1 VEEFLGYYPIQVT
14 SDILDQISTLEM
26 GILIVNLIFN
36 LVKSLLIIIS
46 VLIIYSLL
54 MVSVESKNFEI
65 AVIRMVGLQ
74 RGGIIGL
81 VICQSFLYVIPAII
95 FAFSLCIVCL
105 SKASVHFEAE
115 YKVKIDKLPSFE
127 SSLQAIFIGTV
138 IPLLSSVL
146 PIQTALKRS
155 LVDSLDTQRS
165 KTQGIYVNIL

>member
-1 VEEFLGYYPIQVT
+1 MTELEEFLGYYPVQVT
-14 SDILDQISTLEM
+14 SDILDQIATLEM

-74 RGGIIGL
+74 KGGIIGL

-95 FAFSLCIVCL
+95 FAFSLCVFCL
-105 SKASVHFEAE
+105 SKASVYFEAE
-115 YKVKIDKLPSFE
+115 YKVKIDKFPSLD
-127 SSLQAIFIGTV
+127 SSLQGIFIGTI
-138 IPLLSSVL
+138 IPLLSSIL
-146 PIQTALKRS
+146 PIQAALKKS
-155 LVDSLDTQRS
+155 LVDSLDT
-165 KTQGIYVNIL
+165 